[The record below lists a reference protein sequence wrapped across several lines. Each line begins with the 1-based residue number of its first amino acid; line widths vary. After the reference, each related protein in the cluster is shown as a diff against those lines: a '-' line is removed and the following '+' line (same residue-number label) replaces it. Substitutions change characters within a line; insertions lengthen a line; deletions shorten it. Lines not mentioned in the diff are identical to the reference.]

1 MTNVVAFSVKMDTDA
16 IVKVTEEFK
25 SLEILD
31 PENVSLL
38 CKETGGLL
46 TRGRSSVVSASAMSA
61 VCNLGHWAHT
71 GHRHS

>member
-1 MTNVVAFSVKMDTDA
+1 MTNVVAFSVELDTDA
-16 IVKVTEEFK
+16 IIKVTEDFK

-38 CKETGGLL
+38 CIETGGLL

-61 VCNLGHWAHT
+61 VCNLGHRAHT